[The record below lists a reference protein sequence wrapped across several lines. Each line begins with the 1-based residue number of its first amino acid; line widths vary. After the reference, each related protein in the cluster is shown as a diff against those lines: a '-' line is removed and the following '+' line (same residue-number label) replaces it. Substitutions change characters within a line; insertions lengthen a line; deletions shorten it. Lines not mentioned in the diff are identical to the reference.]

1 MNKDSFVLPETE
13 SDSYFLSDPIFGNE
27 SNYLSLLIGILLRQL
42 LPLKICESAF
52 SLVGGLLSLCVQ
64 LVLNHLRTATSV
76 IICCLQRVEGIQF
89 LSCLCVPRLGFPMI
103 VKRNGFIEI
112 STKELKG
119 HKEEVPKVSD
129 NVEGRDPKKAIG
141 RIYFDLLGLVEIC
154 HGNVT
159 VKTE

>member
-13 SDSYFLSDPIFGNE
+13 SDSYFLGDPIFGNE

-76 IICCLQRVEGIQF
+76 IICCLQRVEDLHF
-89 LSCLCVPRLGFPMI
+89 LSV
-103 VKRNGFIEI
+103 
-112 STKELKG
+112 
-119 HKEEVPKVSD
+119 
-129 NVEGRDPKKAIG
+129 
-141 RIYFDLLGLVEIC
+141 IC
-154 HGNVT
+154 IL
-159 VKTE
+159 